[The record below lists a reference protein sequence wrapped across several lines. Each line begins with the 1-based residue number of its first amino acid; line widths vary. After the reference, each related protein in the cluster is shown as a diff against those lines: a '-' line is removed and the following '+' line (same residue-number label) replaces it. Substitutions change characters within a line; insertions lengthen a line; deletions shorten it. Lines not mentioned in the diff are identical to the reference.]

1 MYENNYMTYFIS
13 DEIYVTTQI
22 VYIFKKYIL
31 NLYNHIDEMWNEIMK
46 FSQFILS
53 LNKLFLFTQLD

>member
-1 MYENNYMTYFIS
+1 MTYFIS